1 MPRQYH
7 QPPWSH
13 ERDDRR
19 PPWWPADETW
29 PPHRRWRM
37 HRAPFFRRLGC
48 FFVVLSLFGLGLFLL
63 LYVLLRSLLG
73 LNQLGPSELK
83 WILPLGILSVV
94 FILAFLAAVGRSL
107 RRLSMPL
114 DEMLAASHQVAEG
127 EYSVRVEE
135 KGPPEMRSLARG
147 FNSMAARL
155 QTSHEQR
162 RNLLADI
169 SHELR
174 TPLTVI
180 QGNVEG
186 MLDGLYPVE
195 EGKLRSILE
204 EAQVLSRLVDDLRT
218 LSLAES
224 GALQLRREPVD
235 LAALVHETASVFR
248 PRALAA
254 GIQLQVDAA
263 SAAPL
268 EADPA
273 RIREVLSNLLTN
285 ALHYTP
291 AGGRIRLHYDGGT
304 ISVEDDGPGIAA
316 ADLPHVFERFYKA
329 GDSGGMGL
337 GLSIAKYLVE
347 AHGGEI
353 RAESTPGRGTKISF
367 TLAE

>member
-1 MPRQYH
+1 
-7 QPPWSH
+7 
-13 ERDDRR
+13 
-19 PPWWPADETW
+19 
-29 PPHRRWRM
+29 M

-48 FFVVLSLFGLGLFLL
+48 FFALLTLFGLGFFLL
-63 LYVLLRSLLG
+63 LFVLLRTVLG
-73 LNQLGPSELK
+73 LGQPSAGDFQ
-83 WILPLGILSVV
+83 WMLPLGVLSLV
-94 FILAFLAAVGRSL
+94 FIFAILAAAGRSL

-114 DEMLAASHQVAEG
+114 DEMLAASQQVAEG
-127 EYSVRVEE
+127 EYSARVGE

-155 QTSHEQR
+155 QAHSEQR
-162 RNLLADI
+162 RNMFADI

-195 EGKLRSILE
+195 EDRLRSILE
-204 EAQVLSRLVDDLRT
+204 ETQLLSRLVDDLRT

-224 GALQLRREPVD
+224 GALPLRKEPVD
-235 LAALVHETASVFR
+235 LAGLIRETASTFR
-248 PRALAA
+248 PRALEAGVELKVGAA
-254 GIQLQVDAA
+254 DTVP
-263 SAAPL
+263 S
-268 EADPA
+268 EVDPA

-285 ALHYTP
+285 ALHYAP
-291 AGGRIRLHYDGGT
+291 HGSSIRLQYDGRT
-304 ISVEDDGPGIAA
+304 ISVEDNGPGIAE
-316 ADLPHVFERFYKA
+316 ADLPHIFERFYKS

-353 RAESTPGRGTKISF
+353 QAESVPGQGTKISF
-367 TLAE
+367 TLPD